1 MISHRSIIHI
11 MMDGQELIIYLIL
24 ESSIN
29 SLNFEIHELSKIHKK
44 NIKRKNKI
52 EKKI

>member
-1 MISHRSIIHI
+1 

-29 SLNFEIHELSKIHKK
+29 LFNFEIHELSTIHKK
-44 NIKRKNKI
+44 KIKNKI
-52 EKKI
+52 ENKI